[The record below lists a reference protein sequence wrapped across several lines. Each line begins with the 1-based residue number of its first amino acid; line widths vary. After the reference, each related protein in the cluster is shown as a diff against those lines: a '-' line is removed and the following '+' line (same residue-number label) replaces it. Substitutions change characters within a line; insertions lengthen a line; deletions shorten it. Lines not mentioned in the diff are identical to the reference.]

1 MRLSIFIFLLTF
13 AFSAFAQQPTVS
25 SDNFIIRNA
34 AGSVS
39 KPINMDSVT
48 AYDARNLGN
57 QIINGSLSDTILVTS
72 AGVVKK
78 LVGDAKINGVRVGT
92 GAGNIASNTIV
103 GNSSGVSNTTG
114 NSNSFVGNYAGFSN
128 TTGNSNSFLGYAA
141 GYNN

>member
-48 AYDARNLGN
+48 AYNARNLGN
-57 QIINGSLSDTILVTS
+57 QMPIGTSTDSIVTTLNGQVRKVKVGTIISNNITYGTGTSLDTITAVNANTLQRSGNFIRNTYVR
-72 AGVVKK
+72 KK
-78 LVGDAKINGVRVGT
+78 IK
-92 GAGNIASNTIV
+92 TIRI
-103 GNSSGVSNTTG
+103 
-114 NSNSFVGNYAGFSN
+114 F
-128 TTGNSNSFLGYAA
+128 
-141 GYNN
+141 